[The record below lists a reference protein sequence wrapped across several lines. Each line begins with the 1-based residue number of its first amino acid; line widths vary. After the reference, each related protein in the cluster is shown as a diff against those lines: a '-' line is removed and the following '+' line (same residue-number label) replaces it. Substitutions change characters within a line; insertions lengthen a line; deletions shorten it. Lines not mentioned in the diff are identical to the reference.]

1 MKIWVILAAM
11 GAALAQTPAPAS
23 AQKGVIGAVTA
34 IDAAGKQLTINADSG
49 SAYTVKLDDKTAFVR
64 VPPGEKDLKKA
75 TPIAFADLGVG
86 DRVLA
91 RGPVSEGDKTI
102 PAKTVIVMTKNDLA
116 KKHDEEHAEWQ
127 KGVVGIVTAIDPAT
141 KQITVTPRGTNAK
154 PVIVDASSAG
164 GFLRYAAGSY
174 RFDEAKPSTFT
185 EVKVGD
191 NIRARGEKTDDGAK
205 LKAQQILSGTFQTLA
220 GTVLSVDAANNT
232 VRLTDLATK
241 RPLDVVVGPETL
253 VRQIPAMMATM
264 LARRMNPAAAGM
276 GPGAG
281 PGNGPGAGSGRPSGS
296 MPAGQTGEPGTR
308 RPRETDAGPGGSKTM
323 TAPAGGPAFPA
334 GPGGA
339 GAAAGGPGTGPGGA
353 RGSFDLQQMLEKLP
367 PSQISTLKPGDAL
380 IVTSTKD
387 ANQSKLTAITLVSGV
402 EPFLASAPRTAG
414 QVNLGAWNF
423 DGGVPA
429 Q

>member
-1 MKIWVILAAM
+1 MKIWVILAAI

-23 AQKGVIGAVTA
+23 APKGVIGAVTA
-34 IDAAGKQLTINADSG
+34 VDATGKQLTIKADSG

-75 TPIAFADLGVG
+75 TPIAFTDVGVG

-91 RGPVSEGDKTI
+91 RGPVSEDDKTV
-102 PAKTVIVMTKNDLA
+102 PAKTVIVMTKGDLA

-127 KGVVGIVTAIDPAT
+127 KGVVGMVSAIDPAT
-141 KQITVTPRGTNAK
+141 KQITVTPRGANPK
-154 PVIVDASSAG
+154 PVIVDASG
-164 GFLRYAAGSY
+164 DTGFLRYAPGSS
-174 RFDEAKPSTFT
+174 RFDEAKPSSFT

-191 NIRARGEKTDDGAK
+191 NLRARGEKTEDGAK
-205 LKAQQILSGTFQTLA
+205 LKAQQILSGSFQTLA
-220 GTVLSVDAANNT
+220 GTVISVDAASNT

-241 RPLDVVVGPETL
+241 KPLDVVVGDETL
-253 VRQIPAMMATM
+253 VRRIPEMMAAMM
-264 LARRMNPAAAGM
+264 ARRMNPAAAGM

-281 PGNGPGAGSGRPSGS
+281 GPGGGSGRPPGS
-296 MPAGQTGEPGTR
+296 TAPGPAGSNTI
-308 RPRETDAGPGGSKTM
+308 
-323 TAPAGGPAFPA
+323 TAPGGGPAFTPSPGGGPGGPGGGPG

-339 GAAAGGPGTGPGGA
+339 GGG
-353 RGSFDLQQMLEKLP
+353 RGSFDLHSMLEKLP
-367 PSQISTLKPGDAL
+367 PAQISTLKPGDAL
-380 IVTSTKD
+380 IVTSTKET
-387 ANQSKLTAITLVSGV
+387 NQSKLMAITLVSGV

-423 DGGVPA
+423 DGGIPA